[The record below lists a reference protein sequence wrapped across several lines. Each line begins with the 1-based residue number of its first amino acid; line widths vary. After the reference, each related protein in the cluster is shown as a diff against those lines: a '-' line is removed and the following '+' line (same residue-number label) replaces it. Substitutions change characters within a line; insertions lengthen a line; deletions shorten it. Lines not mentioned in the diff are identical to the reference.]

1 MKKKIVLSVFAI
13 LFASFAFM
21 SFDTTEIT
29 EPTAKEIIE
38 KMDNKFRGQSSQ
50 ATMTMKIIRPKWTRT
65 MKMKSWTKGDDY
77 SLILITAPA
86 RDKGVAFLKRE
97 KDMWQWQPSISRVI
111 KLLPSMMSQ
120 SWMGSDF
127 TNDDLSNQSS
137 IIADYDHKKIGKID
151 MYGRECYMI
160 QLTPKPD
167 APVVWGKILIWVD
180 TKDYLQLKTEFY
192 DEDNYLVNTM
202 RGSEIKNMNGKTITT
217 RMDIIPED
225 EPGNKTI
232 MIYNDIQFDVKMS
245 DSFFSVQ
252 NMKKVR

>member
-13 LFASFAFM
+13 LFVSFAFM
-21 SFDTTEIT
+21 SFDTTE
-29 EPTAKEIIE
+29 PTATEIIQ
-38 KMDNKFRGQSSQ
+38 KMDSKFRGQSSK
-50 ATMTMKIIRPKWTRT
+50 ATMTMKVVRPKWTRT

-77 SLILITAPA
+77 SLILITAPS
-86 RDKGVAFLKRE
+86 RDKGVAFLKRK

-137 IIADYDHKKIGKID
+137 IIVDYNHKKIGKVKL
-151 MYGRECYMI
+151 YGRECYMI

-167 APVVWGKILIWVD
+167 APVVWGKILVWVD
-180 TKDYLQLKTEFY
+180 TKDFLQLKTEFY

-202 RGSEIKNMNGKTITT
+202 RGSEIKTMNGRTVTT

-232 MIYNDIQFDVKMS
+232 MIYNDIQFDVKFK

>member
-1 MKKKIVLSVFAI
+1 MKKNIILSVFAI
-13 LFASFAFM
+13 LLIGLGLM
-21 SFDTTEIT
+21 SFDTA

-38 KMDNKFRGQSSQ
+38 KMDSKFRGQSSKS
-50 ATMTMKIIRPKWTRT
+50 TMTMKIVRPKWTRT

-77 SLILITAPA
+77 SLILVTSPA
-86 RDKGVAFLKRE
+86 RDKGVTSLKRKNE
-97 KDMWQWQPSISRVI
+97 MWQWQPSIGRVI

-137 IIADYDHKKIGKID
+137 IIVDYDHKKLGKIKLYD
-151 MYGRECYMI
+151 RECYMI
-160 QLTPKPD
+160 ELKPKPD
-167 APVVWGKILIWVD
+167 APVVWGKILVWVD
-180 TKDYLQLKTEFY
+180 TKDYLQLKTEFF
-192 DEDNYLVNTM
+192 DEDNMLVNTM
-202 RGSEIKNMNGKTITT
+202 RGTEIKTMNGRTVTT
-217 RMDIIPED
+217 RMDIIPAD

-232 MIYNDIQFDVKMS
+232 MIYNDIQFDVKLS

>member
-1 MKKKIVLSVFAI
+1 MEKKVILSVFTI
-13 LFASFAFM
+13 LLMGFGFM
-21 SFDTTEIT
+21 SFDTT

-38 KMDNKFRGQSSQ
+38 KMDSKFRGQSSK
-50 ATMTMKIIRPKWTRT
+50 ATMTMKIVRPKWNRT

-77 SLILITAPA
+77 SLILVTSPA
-86 RDKGVAFLKRE
+86 RDKGVTSLKRKNE
-97 KDMWQWQPSISRVI
+97 MWQWQPSIGRVI

-137 IIADYDHKKIGKID
+137 IIVDYDHKKLGKIKLYD
-151 MYGRECYMI
+151 RECYMI
-160 QLTPKPD
+160 ELKPKPD
-167 APVVWGKILIWVD
+167 APVVWGKILVWVD
-180 TKDYLQLKTEFY
+180 TKDYLQLKTEFF
-192 DEDNYLVNTM
+192 DEDNMLVNTM
-202 RGSEIKNMNGKTITT
+202 RGTEIKTMNGRTVTT
-217 RMDIIPED
+217 RMDIIPAD

-232 MIYNDIQFDVKMS
+232 MIYNDIQFDVKLS